1 MGDIK
6 EHYSF
11 LCRIQLGM
19 RHKPCS
25 GSCDCNDCYIL
36 WLEQEID
43 PIACMCECH
52 KGTYDAVFNLW
63 KGSNDLPGL

>member
-11 LCRIQLGM
+11 LCRIQLG
-19 RHKPCS
+19 RKHKPCS
-25 GSCDCNDCYIL
+25 GQCDCNACYML

-43 PIACMCECH
+43 PVSCMCECH
-52 KGTYDAVFNLW
+52 KDRMWLSSTYGKENR
-63 KGSNDLPGL
+63 